1 MDCCVCLY
9 NILHGYSYPLAHKEL
24 YRMFADDC
32 QTWQYGP
39 VYPKVCDKFS
49 DLEIDGSIYLDEIK
63 IDALDLEEYEIL
75 YSHFGN

>member
-1 MDCCVCLY
+1 
-9 NILHGYSYPLAHKEL
+9 
-24 YRMFADDC
+24 MFADDC
-32 QTWQYGP
+32 QAWQYGP